1 MSKKGLGKIAL
12 GATVGAGLALLFAP
26 KKGADLRG
34 DIKKKIDAIIKDVDQ
49 MKVEDIKKEFKDK
62 VEEVTNELEDLNK
75 ENLESKELVRY
86 SLIKEEQINYQN

>member
-34 DIKKKIDAIIKDVDQ
+34 DIKKKIDAIIKDVDT
-49 MKVEDIKKEFKDK
+49 KRKDI
-62 VEEVTNELEDLNK
+62 
-75 ENLESKELVRY
+75 SRRWCRGVRHVY
-86 SLIKEEQINYQN
+86 